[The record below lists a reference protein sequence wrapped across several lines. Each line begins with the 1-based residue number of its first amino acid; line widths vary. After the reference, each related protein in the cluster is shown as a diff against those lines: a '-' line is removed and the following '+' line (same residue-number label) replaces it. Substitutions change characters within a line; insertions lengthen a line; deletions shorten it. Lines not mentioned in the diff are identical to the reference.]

1 MERMGRS
8 VLVTNR
14 TYGRACTG
22 VQVTT
27 EVVEYGGGAEGGPSS
42 SKRDEDECLGDD
54 TYSMDNDQISDS
66 GGDLTSLTGH
76 SNTEITGSGA
86 EDYGVESDVDQSE
99 IVGQMPTEQFAVN
112 NAKEVIHREEVSL
125 STEVHALTDTALK
138 SASSKKILKKKKPKK
153 KVKQLSAAAIKN
165 ASFEKYHLAA
175 ADDDDKKI

>member
-1 MERMGRS
+1 MAVMIADSGSNNDGLR
-8 VLVTNR
+8 
-14 TYGRACTG
+14 Y
-22 VQVTT
+22 T
-27 EVVEYGGGAEGGPSS
+27 EVVEYGGGAESGPSS
-42 SKRDEDECLGDD
+42 SNRDEDECLGDD

-138 SASSKKILKKKKPKK
+138 SASSKKTLKKTKPKK

-175 ADDDDKKI
+175 ADDDDDNEI

>member
-1 MERMGRS
+1 MAVMIADSGSNNDDLR
-8 VLVTNR
+8 
-14 TYGRACTG
+14 Y
-22 VQVTT
+22 T
-27 EVVEYGGGAEGGPSS
+27 EVMEYGGGAESGPSI

-99 IVGQMPTEQFAVN
+99 IVGQMPTEQFAVS
-112 NAKEVIHREEVSL
+112 NAKEVIHRKEDGFN
-125 STEVHALTDTALK
+125 TEVHAFTDIVVR
-138 SASSKKILKKKKPKK
+138 SASSQKRLKKTKPKK

-165 ASFEKYHLAA
+165 ASFEKYHVDA
-175 ADDDDKKI
+175 ADDDDDNEI